1 LHMASGS
8 VRVPYIEHAIAQELR
23 DYILFKVESSQ
34 KAWH

>member
-1 LHMASGS
+1 MASGS
-8 VRVPYIEHAIAQELR
+8 VRIPYIDHDKAKQLR